1 MHVEIIEPGFPTLS
15 SDIPLATQL
24 RSHRISAEQ
33 KAEFKRVRLEFGATE
48 EEINATLQLVDLHN
62 ADEMAVA
69 KQREVLQQQL
79 RDATRT
85 VLMKIVGASAI
96 KAGEQHRES
105 QARNA
110 LIQFEAS
117 VPEQLDRSSPQFFF
131 FTHTSPE
138 SGQVGLLKKV
148 FSWIHRIGES

>member
-15 SDIPLATQL
+15 PDIPLATQL
-24 RSHRISAEQ
+24 RSHRISAAQ

-117 VPEQLDRSSPQFFF
+117 VPEQLDRSSPQFFSSRI
-131 FTHTSPE
+131 HLP
-138 SGQVGLLKKV
+138 KV
-148 FSWIHRIGES
+148 DKLVC